1 MSLARKRELRYE
13 RGPHQGRPFSVR
25 ACLDRSSSARRVG
38 RAPPLVLWHDYKVNE
53 RPKPTTRPGKPN
65 QPLPPCGRPTSGRV
79 IRIHAG
85 QSHGFIRDV
94 ESREVFFHRSDTT
107 FGTFNKLLV
116 GDKVAFE
123 LIEDRVSGPRATA
136 VRLGAR

>member
-1 MSLARKRELRYE
+1 L
-13 RGPHQGRPFSVR
+13 G
-25 ACLDRSSSARRVG
+25 
-38 RAPPLVLWHDYKVNE
+38 VNE
-53 RPKPTTRPGKPN
+53 RPKATTRPGKPN

-94 ESREVFFHRSDTT
+94 DSREVFFHRSDTT
-107 FGTFNKLLV
+107 FGTFNKLIV

-123 LIEDRVSGPRATA
+123 LIEDRVSEPRAFVVTSASILLQPPLRGVPSRCVDLHA
-136 VRLGAR
+136 VG

>member
-1 MSLARKRELRYE
+1 LASGFG
-13 RGPHQGRPFSVR
+13 GPPGEKPGGLCH
-25 ACLDRSSSARRVG
+25 D
-38 RAPPLVLWHDYKVNE
+38 VLVNE
-53 RPKPTTRPGKPN
+53 RPKATARPGKPN

-107 FGTFNKLLV
+107 FGTFNKLIV

-123 LIEDRVSGPRATA
+123 LIEDRVSGPRATG
-136 VRLGAR
+136 VRLGSRERA

>member
-1 MSLARKRELRYE
+1 MLS
-13 RGPHQGRPFSVR
+13 
-25 ACLDRSSSARRVG
+25 
-38 RAPPLVLWHDYKVNE
+38 E
-53 RPKPTTRPGKPN
+53 RPKATARPGKPN
-65 QPLPPCGRPTSGRV
+65 QPLPPCGRPTSGRI

-107 FGTFNKLLV
+107 FGTFNKLIV

-123 LIEDRVSGPRATA
+123 LIEDRVSGPRATG
-136 VRLGAR
+136 VRLGNRDRA